1 MKKVFLNNVFV
12 EVDLISYHVKLVHY
26 RSCEQFGPFSLLAY
40 LGYFS
45 LSMDI
50 INTFLIFH
58 EYAEK

>member
-26 RSCEQFGPFSLLAY
+26 RSCEQFGPFSRG
-40 LGYFS
+40 GYFS

-58 EYAEK
+58 EYAEN